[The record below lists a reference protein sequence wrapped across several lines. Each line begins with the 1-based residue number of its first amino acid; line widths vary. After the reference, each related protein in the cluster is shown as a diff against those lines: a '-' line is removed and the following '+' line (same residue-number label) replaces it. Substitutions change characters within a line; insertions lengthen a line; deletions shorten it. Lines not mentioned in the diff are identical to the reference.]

1 MIPVLGTPPADAR
14 IHLLSQL
21 GMDHPDPQL
30 DALATELAAEA
41 GAPYAIVNAFNPA
54 TGRQEFVGL
63 SAPPANGLPQVERSM
78 APDWG
83 YCPEVA
89 RRTTALVLPDVFAKP
104 RFAVNP
110 VVDQLGIRT
119 YAGAPLI
126 HTHPD
131 GSGGEVFG
139 TVCFVG
145 LERMDRSTGQ
155 ASLAL
160 IKQYRDRVQQLV
172 YQRSGIPLP

>member
-1 MIPVLGTPPADAR
+1 MIPARHTPAADAR
-14 IHLLSQL
+14 SQL
-21 GMDHPDPQL
+21 LQRLGLDRVDPQL
-30 DALATELAAEA
+30 DAIATELAAAA
-41 GAPYAIVNAFNPA
+41 GVPYAIVNAFDPA

-63 SAPPANGLPQVERSM
+63 SSPPSNGLPQVERSM

-89 RRTTALVLPDVFAKP
+89 RRTTALVLPNVYAKP
-104 RFAVNP
+104 RFSVNP
-110 VVDQLGIRT
+110 VVDHLGIET

-126 HTHPD
+126 HDPD
-131 GSGGEVFG
+131 GTGGDVFG

-145 LERMDRSTGQ
+145 LEVKDQSTGQ

-160 IKQYRDRVQQLV
+160 IKRYRDRVQRLV
-172 YQRSGIPLP
+172 YERAGIRLP

>member
-1 MIPVLGTPPADAR
+1 MIPAPRTPAADAR
-14 IHLLSQL
+14 FQLLQQL
-21 GMDHPDPQL
+21 GLDRIDPQL
-30 DALATELAAEA
+30 DVLATELAAEA
-41 GAPYAIVNAFNPA
+41 DAPYAIVNAFNPA
-54 TGRQEFVGL
+54 TGLQEFVGL
-63 SAPPANGLPQVERSM
+63 SAHPGNGLPQVERSM
-78 APDWG
+78 APNWG

-89 RRTTALVLPDVFAKP
+89 RRTTALVLPNVYAKP

-126 HTHPD
+126 HQRPD
-131 GSGGEVFG
+131 GSGGDVFG

-145 LERMDRSTGQ
+145 LKVMDQSTGQ

-160 IKQYRDRVQQLV
+160 IKQYRDRVMQLV
-172 YQRSGIPLP
+172 YERAGLRLP

>member
-1 MIPVLGTPPADAR
+1 MTLEPRTPAAAEAR
-14 IHLLSQL
+14 RQLLHQL
-21 GMDHPDPQL
+21 GQDRIATNL
-30 DALATELAAEA
+30 DTLATELAAEA
-41 GAPYAIVNAFNPA
+41 GAPYAIVNTFNPD
-54 TGRQEFVGL
+54 TGQQHFVGL
-63 SAPPANGLPQVERSM
+63 SAHPGGDLPHVERSM

-89 RRTTALVLPDVFAKP
+89 RRTTALVLPNVCAKP

-126 HTHPD
+126 HDLDGAPD
-131 GSGGEVFG
+131 VFG

-145 LERMDRSTGQ
+145 REVMDRSTGR
-155 ASLAL
+155 ASLRL
-160 IKQYRDRVQQLV
+160 IKRYRDRVLQLASEHAGL
-172 YQRSGIPLP
+172 RLP

>member
-1 MIPVLGTPPADAR
+1 MIPAPRTPAAETRLQLLQHLGLDR
-14 IHLLSQL
+14 I
-21 GMDHPDPQL
+21 DPEL
-30 DALATELAAEA
+30 DALATDLAAKA

-54 TGRQEFVGL
+54 TDRQEFVGL
-63 SAPPANGLPQVERSM
+63 SAHPGGGLPHVERSM

-89 RRTTALVLPDVFAKP
+89 RRTNALVLPNVYAKP

-110 VVDQLGIRT
+110 VVEQLGIRT

-126 HTHPD
+126 HDPD
-131 GSGGEVFG
+131 GTGGDVFG

-145 LERMDRSTGQ
+145 REVMDQSTGQ

-160 IKQYRDRVQQLV
+160 IKQYRDRVLQLV
-172 YQRSGIPLP
+172 YERAGLRLP

>member
-1 MIPVLGTPPADAR
+1 MIPAPRTPAAEARFQLLQHLGLDR
-14 IHLLSQL
+14 I
-21 GMDHPDPQL
+21 DPQL
-30 DALATELAAEA
+30 DELATALAAEA
-41 GAPYAIVNAFNPA
+41 GAPYAIVNAFNPV

-63 SAPPANGLPQVERSM
+63 SAHPGGDLPQVERSM

-89 RRTTALVLPDVFAKP
+89 HRTKALVLPNVCAKP

-126 HTHPD
+126 HDPD
-131 GSGGEVFG
+131 GTGGDVFG
-139 TVCFVG
+139 TVCFIG
-145 LERMDRSTGQ
+145 LEAMDQSTGQ

-160 IKQYRDRVQQLV
+160 IKQYRDRVLQLV
-172 YQRSGIPLP
+172 YDGAGIRLS